1 MCVPEWLS
9 VREGRRRAET
19 ESTKTSEREL
29 KMRRM
34 NRVRLVRVLLFQPK
48 WCILH
53 PFFFSEFRHVSVVS
67 ARIGGFGFSRISMSW
82 SNSARVEKKKKTGC
96 VMNAQAVTSLTR
108 CRVGHGCSGHFAASV
123 HPKTLTLVCY
133 PKKAWPS

>member
-1 MCVPEWLS
+1 MCVTEWLS

-19 ESTKTSEREL
+19 ESTETSEREL

-53 PFFFSEFRHVSVVS
+53 PFFFFRISTC
-67 ARIGGFGFSRISMSW
+67 IGGFSQNRWFWIQPNQHELVQFRTSR
-82 SNSARVEKKKKTGC
+82 KKKKNWMLHECAGSGVPHTLSC
-96 VMNAQAVTSLTR
+96 WTWVR
-108 CRVGHGCSGHFAASV
+108 RPFCRVRASQV
-123 HPKTLTLVCY
+123 MTQLLEVPRL
-133 PKKAWPS
+133 

>member
-1 MCVPEWLS
+1 MCVTEWLS

-19 ESTKTSEREL
+19 ESTETSEREL

-53 PFFFSEFRHVSVVS
+53 PFFFFPNFDMYWWFQPESVVLDS
-67 ARIGGFGFSRISMSW
+67 AE
-82 SNSARVEKKKKTGC
+82 SA
-96 VMNAQAVTSLTR
+96 
-108 CRVGHGCSGHFAASV
+108 
-123 HPKTLTLVCY
+123 
-133 PKKAWPS
+133 

>member
-1 MCVPEWLS
+1 MCVTEWLS

-19 ESTKTSEREL
+19 ESTETSEREL

-53 PFFFSEFRHVSVVS
+53 PFFFFRISTC
-67 ARIGGFGFSRISMSW
+67 IGGFSQNRWFWIQPNQHELVQFRTSRKKK
-82 SNSARVEKKKKTGC
+82 KKKKTGC
-96 VMNAQAVTSLTR
+96 FMNAQAVASLTR
-108 CRVGHGCSGHFAASV
+108 CRVGRGCGGHFAVSM
-123 HPKTLTLVCY
+123 HPR
-133 PKKAWPS
+133 

>member
-1 MCVPEWLS
+1 M
-9 VREGRRRAET
+9 REGRRRAET
-19 ESTKTSEREL
+19 ESTETSERVL

-53 PFFFSEFRHVSVVS
+53 PFFFPVFRHVSVVS

-82 SNSARVEKKKKTGC
+82 SNSARVEKKKKKK
-96 VMNAQAVTSLTR
+96 LD
-108 CRVGHGCSGHFAASV
+108 AS
-123 HPKTLTLVCY
+123 
-133 PKKAWPS
+133 